1 MADYDV
7 IVIGAGNGGLA
18 ASLTLAKAG
27 VKTLLLERHNIPGG
41 CATSFIRGRFEFEV
55 ALHQLSGM
63 GTEDFPGPLRG
74 TLNDLGI
81 MNDIELVRM
90 ENLYRAVAPG
100 QIDITLKA
108 DKARSLSAL
117 KQHFPMEADNIERF
131 YDLVWDYCNQWIHVT
146 MLRDPESS
154 AAKFPIY
161 FKYALKPM
169 QEVLDE
175 FITDPRLQT
184 VIGLYWSYLGLP
196 PNKLPF
202 GEFAIV
208 LWAYTEFKPW
218 HIKGGS
224 QALSNSLLNAF
235 LTKGGKVQFNCGVR
249 KINVFNGSVTGVVTE
264 QGDEIT
270 ADRIVSNAGTYTTYV
285 ELLDEAV
292 VPDWRFKELGART
305 VGISAVTLFL
315 GFDTDPDTLG
325 IHETTNFL
333 TSSFN
338 SNLAYEDSRTLNP
351 PKSML
356 FSCYDV
362 EDPDF
367 SPPGCS
373 QAALICL
380 AYAEPWLR
388 IPATR
393 YYDAK
398 YRYAGQMLNQLYQ
411 VFPECRNHIEE
422 MEIGTPLT
430 HMRYL
435 GHPGGAI
442 YGFDQWAKD
451 TDLFLDKSSPIKG
464 LYHAGAWVGSGGFQP
479 TLMSGASSG
488 RAVIRSLTKKEAR

>member
-1 MADYDV
+1 MADFDA

-41 CATSFIRGRFEFEV
+41 CATSFVRGRFEFEV

-63 GTEDFPGPLRG
+63 GTEDFSGPLRN
-74 TLNDLGI
+74 TLKDLGVLD
-81 MNDIELVRM
+81 DIELVRM
-90 ENLYRAVAPG
+90 ENLYRAVSPG
-100 QIDITLKA
+100 EFDITLKA
-108 DKARSLSAL
+108 DRASSLSSL
-117 KQHFPMEADNIERF
+117 KQYFPKEADNIERF
-131 YDLVWDYCNQWIHVT
+131 FNLVWDYCNQWIHVT
-146 MLRDPESS
+146 MLRDSESS
-154 AAKFPIY
+154 PEKFPVY

-169 QEVLDE
+169 QSVLDE
-175 FITDPRLQT
+175 YITDSRLQT
-184 VIGLYWSYLGLP
+184 VIGMYWSYLGMP
-196 PNKLPF
+196 PQKLPF

-235 LTKGGKVQFNCGVR
+235 LAHGGKVRFNCGVR
-249 KINVFNGSVTGVVTE
+249 KINVVNGGVVGVLTE

-270 ADRIVSNAGTYTTYV
+270 TQRIVSNAGTYTTYV

-292 VPDWRFKELGART
+292 VPDWRFRELGART

-315 GFDTDPDTLG
+315 GFDAEPDVMG
-325 IHETTNFL
+325 IRETTNFL
-333 TSSFN
+333 TVGTDN
-338 SNLAYEDSRTLNP
+338 NRAYEDSKTLNP

-362 EDPDF
+362 EDPEF

-388 IPATR
+388 IPTTR
-393 YYDAK
+393 YYDTK
-398 YRYAGQMLNQLYQ
+398 YRFAGQMLDLLYR
-411 VFPECRNHIEE
+411 VFPGCRNHIEE

-435 GHPGGAI
+435 GHPGGAF

-479 TLMSGASSG
+479 TLLSGASSG
-488 RAVIRSLTKKEAR
+488 RAVIRSLNNR